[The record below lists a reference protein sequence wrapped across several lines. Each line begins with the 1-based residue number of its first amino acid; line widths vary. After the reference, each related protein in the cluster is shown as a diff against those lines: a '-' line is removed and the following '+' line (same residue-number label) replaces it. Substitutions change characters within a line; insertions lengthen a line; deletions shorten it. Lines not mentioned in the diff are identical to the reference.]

1 MKFLRKFGN
10 ALHSRIGTCIFFA
23 LAAMALVFLHSSR
36 WAFGWMAEVYPAW
49 FIPLLFTLMIVCAVV
64 TFVFP
69 LAVSLFGEEKIKNIR
84 GLTSIYTAFAVLTG
98 TLFGYAL
105 VLLFGLDTGVHSYRL
120 MNGIQSLTPNLVF
133 IGVAIGLLTL
143 FLWGKQPKKIAQT
156 ALIILT
162 AGAVIFSPAWLTA
175 RVVETRWEGQ
185 NFVPVTL
192 QSENVLQGATVVF
205 ESLRYGQ
212 QPSGE
217 YLLEDNNAVWAPLY
231 PARRPAPGHRDIN
244 NAFVEIQLA
253 QVSTFNLA
261 MIKEVG
267 NQVQYFRL
275 QALVDGEWFTF
286 YQSEKI
292 QAMRLCSFDAVTTD
306 RIRINVDLW
315 RSEDVPARIRSLR
328 LYNEPRRQS
337 GNFEVVSYMRLDR
350 DRPTE
355 ILAQGE
361 EHARTF
367 ARFFD
372 VYSTI
377 IIFAAI
383 NWDRDGQMNFAGWT
397 EEEFAREL
405 EALRELIDLRSNLE
419 HEVQVIVTTLP
430 DGAFE
435 SNHTSVNYYMHQ
447 HWETVA
453 DQTIAFAQRHNLDGV
468 DIDWE
473 YPQNAADWRLFDQFI
488 ARLDDGL
495 KAQNPDAILS
505 AALLSNALGM
515 QPETLA
521 RFDQIQFMAYDGNDM
536 DGFQSS
542 LQQAQEGLVAFL
554 NAGAQ
559 LSRINIGIPA
569 YGRPI
574 NGSPYWKPW
583 RDLATANYWDNRY
596 FVLDSDYQTPNAG
609 QIYIGTFN
617 SPALAGDKTAYA
629 LFSGAG
635 GVMVFRISTDK
646 LMDTEI
652 AVANGIENALRRHL
666 EDW

>member
-1 MKFLRKFGN
+1 MNILRKFGN
-10 ALHSRIGTCIFFA
+10 ALHSRIGTFIFFA
-23 LAAMALVFLHSSR
+23 LATSALVFLHNSR
-36 WAFGWMAEVYPAW
+36 WAFGWMTEIYPAW
-49 FIPLLFTLMIVCAVV
+49 FIPLLFGMMIACVVV
-64 TFVFP
+64 TFAFP
-69 LAVSLFGEEKIKNIR
+69 LAVTLFGEEKVKGIR
-84 GLTSIYTAFAVLTG
+84 GIKALYIAFAVLTG
-98 TLFGYAL
+98 ALFGYAL
-105 VLLFGLDTGVHSYRL
+105 VLLFGLDAGIHPYRL
-120 MNGIQSLTPNLVF
+120 VNGMQSLAPNLIF
-133 IGVAIGLLTL
+133 IGVAMGLLTL
-143 FLWGKQPKKIAQT
+143 FLWVRQPKKIAQT
-156 ALIILT
+156 ALILLI
-162 AGAVIFSPAWLTA
+162 AGAIIFSPLWLPA
-175 RVVETRWEGQ
+175 RVADARWEGG

-192 QSENVLQGATVVF
+192 HAENVLQGATVVF
-205 ESLRYGQ
+205 ESLRDGQ
-212 QPSGE
+212 EPSGE
-217 YLLEDNNAVWAPLY
+217 HLLTDNDAAWAPLY

-244 NAFVEIQLA
+244 NAFVEIELA

-261 MIKEVG
+261 MIEEVG

-306 RIRINVDLW
+306 RIRINVDMW
-315 RSEDVPARIRSLR
+315 RSADVPALIRSLR
-328 LYNEPRRQS
+328 LYNEPRRS
-337 GNFEVVSYMRLDR
+337 AGDFEVASYMRLDR

-355 ILAQGE
+355 ILALGE
-361 EHARTF
+361 EQARIF

-377 IIFAAI
+377 IVFGAVD
-383 NWDRDGQMNFAGWT
+383 WDRDGQMNFAGWT
-397 EEEFAREL
+397 EEEFSREL
-405 EALRELIDLRSNLE
+405 QALYELIELRSNLD
-419 HEVQVIVTTLP
+419 HEVKVIVTTLP
-430 DGAFE
+430 DGAFG
-435 SNHTSVNYYMHQ
+435 SNHVTVNAYMHQ

-453 DQTIAFAQRHNLDGV
+453 DQTIAFVQRHNLQGV

-473 YPQNAADWRLFDQFI
+473 HPQNADDWHLFDRFI

-495 KAQNPDAILS
+495 RAHNPDAVLS
-505 AALLSNALGM
+505 AALLAGALGM

-536 DGFQSS
+536 DGFHSS
-542 LQQAQEGLVAFL
+542 LHQAQEGLVAFL

-559 LSRINIGIPA
+559 LSQINIGIAA

-574 NGSPYWKPW
+574 NGSPYWKAW
-583 RDLATANYWDNRY
+583 RDVEHANYWDNRY

-609 QIYIGTFN
+609 QVYIGTFN

-646 LMDTEI
+646 WMDTEI
-652 AVANGIENALRRHL
+652 AVANGIENALHRHL

>member
-1 MKFLRKFGN
+1 MKILRKFGN
-10 ALHSRIGTCIFFA
+10 ALLSRVGTFIFFA
-23 LAAMALVFLHSSR
+23 LASSALVFFHSSR
-36 WAFGWMAEVYPAW
+36 WAFGWMAQIYPAW
-49 FIPLLFTLMIVCAVV
+49 FVPLLLGLMIACVVV
-64 TFVFP
+64 TFAFP
-69 LAVSLFGEEKIKNIR
+69 LAVALFGDEKVKGIR
-84 GLTSIYTAFAVLTG
+84 GIKLIYIMFAVLTSAV
-98 TLFGYAL
+98 FGYAF
-105 VLLFGLDTGVHSYRL
+105 VLLFGLDTGVHTYRL
-120 MNGIQSLTPNLVF
+120 MNGMNHLAPNLVF
-133 IGVAIGLLTL
+133 IGAAIGLLTL
-143 FLWGKQPKKIAQT
+143 FLWGKQPKKMAQT
-156 ALIILT
+156 ALIILV
-162 AGAVIFSPAWLTA
+162 AAAVIFSPAWLVG
-175 RVVETRWEGQ
+175 RVIETRWEGQ
-185 NFVPVTL
+185 NFVPVVL
-192 QSENVLQGATVVF
+192 QAENVLQDATVVF
-205 ESLRYGQ
+205 ESLRDGQ
-212 QPSGE
+212 SSSGGN
-217 YLLEDNNAVWAPLY
+217 LLTDNSAVWAPLY
-231 PARRPAPGHRDIN
+231 PARRPAYGHRDIN

-261 MIKEVG
+261 MIEEVG

-306 RIRINVDLW
+306 RIRINIDMW
-315 RSEDVPARIRSLR
+315 RSADVPARIRSLR
-328 LYNEPRRQS
+328 LYNEPRRQA
-337 GNFEVVSYMRLDR
+337 GDFEVVSYMRLDR

-361 EHARTF
+361 EQASIF

-377 IIFAAI
+377 IIFGAI
-383 NWDRDGQMNFAGWT
+383 NWDRDGQMNFADWT
-397 EEEFAREL
+397 EEEFAQEL
-405 EALRELIDLRSNLE
+405 AALRELIDLRSNLD
-419 HEVQVIVTTLP
+419 HQVKIIVTTLP

-473 YPQNAADWRLFDQFI
+473 YPQNAADWRLYDQFI

-495 KAQNPDAILS
+495 KANNPDAILS
-505 AALLSNALGM
+505 AALLAGALGM

-536 DGFQSS
+536 DGFHSS
-542 LQQAQEGLVAFL
+542 LHQAQEGLVAFL

-559 LSRINIGIPA
+559 LSQINIGIAA

-574 NGSPYWKPW
+574 NGSPYWKAW
-583 RDLATANYWDNRY
+583 RDVPHANYWDNRY

-609 QIYIGTFN
+609 QLYIGTFN
-617 SPALAGDKTAYA
+617 APALAGDKTAYA

-646 LMDTEI
+646 WMDTEL
-652 AVANGIENALRRHL
+652 AVANGIENALHRHL